1 MMAGAVIIISAL
13 FRNKWLLQKNINRS
27 YRIVELTLS
36 IAMAA
41 YLLLNGFQVPAAIF
55 GILAVVLGMS
65 FSLEGSNNETE
76 GYKTYAYYTKAIY
89 KNESNENVAKP
100 YAAIYNLYMEDK
112 QIGVA
117 HTVGTKA
124 ERDELLA
131 QFKADGYSYQRAT
144 RKKVSAENTAQ
155 EYTSPNH
162 PGIVLFMT
170 TYALKEGK
178 QDYTMY
184 EFELMKPL
192 K

>member
-1 MMAGAVIIISAL
+1 MKKLLFLLVI
-13 FRNKWLLQKNINRS
+13 LLVGTACAYAQ
-27 YRIVELTLS
+27 TLS
-36 IAMAA
+36 AA
-41 YLLLNGFQVPAAIF
+41 DMLEMVNCKNYDCF
-55 GILAVVLGMS
+55 GDKAKAKEYEI
-65 FSLEGSNNETE
+65 GSNNETE